1 MVYNMWPQYELA
13 GHSMGTFGKNSP
25 LAACKANSKIA
36 IFANDK
42 ENVLTEKE
50 IKDEIMI
57 LIHPLNDD
65 VETQCIAREVFDN
78 VRNRDISVLKDF
90 MDLLVNKD
98 YQTMYENYR

>member
-1 MVYNMWPQYELA
+1 
-13 GHSMGTFGKNSP
+13 MGTFGKNSP
-25 LAACKANSKIA
+25 LAAYKANSKIA

-57 LIHPLNDD
+57 LIHLLNDD
-65 VETQCIAREVFDN
+65 VETQCIFAN